1 MTPLATDL
9 RVLPSHAE
17 AVEATVAEIV
27 YRIRT
32 TLERRPR
39 ARLALAGGGTP
50 RALHQRLLAVPWRA
64 EVDWSRVEIFWGDER
79 CVPPD
84 HVSSNYRMAAET
96 LLNSLHIVPA
106 ATHRIRG
113 ELPPQEAAREYA
125 ALLGDAPLDLIIL
138 GMGGDGHT
146 LSIFPDTPAPP
157 PGTRVVVTR
166 APVEPRARVSLTLE
180 TVEQAGSALL
190 LVTGAAKAG
199 MVTRVLGERSRGVA
213 TLPAAR
219 VTPKVGAPIWILDP
233 AAAIALEANVGSE

>member
-1 MTPLATDL
+1 MNRLETDL
-9 RVLPSHAE
+9 RVLPSTEE
-17 AVEATVAEIV
+17 AVEAAAAEIV

-32 TLERRPR
+32 TLTDRPR

-50 RALHQRLLAVPWRA
+50 RALHRRLLAPPWRD

-84 HVSSNYRMAAET
+84 HVSSNYGMAVET
-96 LLNSLHIVPA
+96 LLNPLPAAPA
-106 ATHRIRG
+106 ATHRIEG
-113 ELPPQEAAREYA
+113 ELPPPEAARVYA
-125 ALLGDAPLDLIIL
+125 EVLGDTPLDLVIL

-146 LSIFPDTPAPP
+146 LSIFPDTPAPA

-180 TVEQAGSALL
+180 TVGLAGSVLL

-199 MVTRVLGERSRGVA
+199 MVTRVLGERRRGVA

-219 VTPKVGAPIWILDP
+219 AAPAAGAPIWILDH
-233 AAAIALEANVGSE
+233 AAAVALEANGGSE